1 MQYDDAI
8 DSYYALL
15 DDKWIVPVDNHGTRS
30 SDLYRGSA
38 GETVLPL
45 GTYVC
50 WESQAA
56 PGYTLEGDLYM
67 EGDNTVYH
75 PADKLFQQVKKKGD
89 SVIISGNN
97 VHKAENTPKANDIK
111 IVKYK
116 QDGKTPLAGVV
127 YELKDHSG
135 KVVGKQTTDSKGVV
149 HFKDLYPDVYTV
161 TEVSAP
167 NGYTLLKEPITV
179 NCPMRVTDDDITR
192 LGIDRK
198 NVIFDPVN
206 PDDSDDD
213 IYYVLS
219 QTFNVSND
227 WNFDMPRSGAMI
239 TAKRFIPIACG
250 MVVLMGATCVV
261 FFKKKKKR
269 I

>member
-1 MQYDDAI
+1 ME
-8 DSYYALL
+8 LL
-15 DDKWIVPVDNHGTRS
+15 VVIC
-30 SDLYRGSA
+30 SA

-45 GTYVC
+45 GTYVSY
-50 WESQAA
+50 ESQAA

-75 PADKLFQQVKKKGD
+75 PADRLFQQVKKKGD

-97 VHKAENTPKANDIK
+97 VHKADNTPKANDIK

-127 YELKDHSG
+127 YELKDHHG
-135 KVVGKQTTDSKGVV
+135 NVVGKQTTDEKGVV

-192 LGIDRK
+192 LGIDRN

-206 PDDSDDD
+206 PDDTDDD

-227 WNFDMPRSGAMI
+227 WHFDMPRSGAMI

>member
-1 MQYDDAI
+1 M
-8 DSYYALL
+8 
-15 DDKWIVPVDNHGTRS
+15 
-30 SDLYRGSA
+30 
-38 GETVLPL
+38 
-45 GTYVC
+45 
-50 WESQAA
+50 
-56 PGYTLEGDLYM
+56 
-67 EGDNTVYH
+67 
-75 PADKLFQQVKKKGD
+75 
-89 SVIISGNN
+89 
-97 VHKAENTPKANDIK
+97 
-111 IVKYK
+111 
-116 QDGKTPLAGVV
+116 
-127 YELKDHSG
+127 KDHSG
-135 KVVGKQTTDSKGVV
+135 KVVGKQTTDEKGGV

-206 PDDSDDD
+206 PDDPDDD

-227 WNFDMPRSGAMI
+227 WNFAMPRSGAMI